1 MFSSFKKIEKKL
13 SYSFK
18 VLQYFEYFGG
28 KVNGREGRTMKKL
41 DCQGESEGKA
51 GLHWDGRRWGVCQ
64 PQSLSLDD
72 CIQEVGDKKH
82 WA

>member
-1 MFSSFKKIEKKL
+1 MFSSFKKVEKKL

-51 GLHWDGRRWGVCQ
+51 GLH
-64 PQSLSLDD
+64 
-72 CIQEVGDKKH
+72 
-82 WA
+82 